1 MHELVVFDPE
11 KVYILGSKQD
21 IEGFKEFVSNSNNTS
36 LEQTQP
42 VETNNIVNIT
52 VDELASKIIDFKNS
66 LQKKTTKIASNVITP
81 VLAYKKLKE
90 SFSQEEKQKRVKM
103 IATIFSDIVDSL
115 EEEYPQLS
123 RMDLLKGVQ
132 TSDGMVGGVKQIIDA
147 IHNMLNEE
155 LIEAKIENN
164 IEKADKIQK
173 VFDNWG
179 PLLIF
184 AESEINLNEDVK
196 LGMDL
201 SFVDESNSNNREED
215 DQSFKFTMDASRRE
229 QWMEESD
236 TRSAYGSIPK
246 QVRKILGR
254 IPEYENGKPK
264 LDDLGFPIMQN
275 RIKVHQTLM
284 NMLRNRR
291 SESHMM
297 EILNNNLI
305 EMSWLQPIIEELESS
320 EEVKTQFYVAL
331 KRGFQLYSAV
341 WSKIQDG
348 VYKFTTPI
356 LNKVKGETSYKKF
369 LTNLKLGEINNKKL
383 SIYQKGAGNKNYIVS
398 DKLVALKNLILKILI
413 LNLQYYLILL
423 INMIKVNKKN
433 FYRMFLIV

>member
-1 MHELVVFDPE
+1 
-11 KVYILGSKQD
+11 
-21 IEGFKEFVSNSNNTS
+21 
-36 LEQTQP
+36 
-42 VETNNIVNIT
+42 
-52 VDELASKIIDFKNS
+52 
-66 LQKKTTKIASNVITP
+66 
-81 VLAYKKLKE
+81 
-90 SFSQEEKQKRVKM
+90 M

-115 EEEYPQLS
+115 EQEYPQLS

-184 AESEINLNEDVK
+184 AESEINLNEDIK

-215 DQSFKFTMDASRRE
+215 DQSFKFTMDESRRE

-264 LDDLGFPIMQN
+264 LDDLGFPVMQN

-297 EILNNNLI
+297 EILNNNHI
-305 EMSWLQPIIEELESS
+305 EMSWLQPLIEKLES
-320 EEVKTQFYVAL
+320 
-331 KRGFQLYSAV
+331 
-341 WSKIQDG
+341 
-348 VYKFTTPI
+348 
-356 LNKVKGETSYKKF
+356 
-369 LTNLKLGEINNKKL
+369 
-383 SIYQKGAGNKNYIVS
+383 
-398 DKLVALKNLILKILI
+398 
-413 LNLQYYLILL
+413 
-423 INMIKVNKKN
+423 
-433 FYRMFLIV
+433 